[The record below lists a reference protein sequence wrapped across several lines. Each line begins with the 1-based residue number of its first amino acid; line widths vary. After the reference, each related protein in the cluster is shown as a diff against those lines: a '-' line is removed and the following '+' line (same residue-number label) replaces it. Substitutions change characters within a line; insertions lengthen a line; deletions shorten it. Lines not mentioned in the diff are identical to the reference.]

1 MSKPDTPLI
10 RLADIPAAIGLL
22 TRLPVKTAG
31 ARGAAAAWAFPLVG
45 LIIGALAAALGW
57 IALALGLSAPITAAL
72 VITAQVVLTGAMH
85 EDGLADTFDGLW
97 GGWDRDRRL
106 EIMKDSQIGTYG
118 VIALVMSLMLRWS
131 AVTALIHS
139 GALFTALVAAT
150 TLSRMPMVF
159 IMATLPHAR
168 DGGLSASVGPVAK
181 DTAGVALAFALPTI
195 FIAPLPTGIFALIA
209 ASLAATAIAL
219 IARRKIGGQ
228 TGDILGASQQLAE
241 IAALIIFA
249 TIPV

>member
-1 MSKPDTPLI
+1 MTKPDTPLI

-22 TRLPVKTAG
+22 TRLPVKTDG
-31 ARGAAAAWAFPLVG
+31 ARGAAAVWAFPLVG
-45 LIIGALAAALGW
+45 LIIGVLAAGLGW
-57 IALALGLSAPITAAL
+57 VALALGISAPITAAL
-72 VITAQVVLTGAMH
+72 VITAQVVMTGAMH

-118 VIALVMSLMLRWS
+118 VIALVLSLGMRWT
-131 AVTALIHS
+131 AITALIHS
-139 GALFTALVAAT
+139 GALFMALIAVA

-168 DGGLSASVGPVAK
+168 DGGLSASVGRVRK
-181 DTAGVALAFALPTI
+181 DTAGVALGIALLAC
-195 FIAPLPTGIFALIA
+195 FIAPVTASIIA
-209 ASLAATAIAL
+209 LAAATLAAAAIAL
-219 IARRKIGGQ
+219 IALRKIGGQ

-241 IAALIIFA
+241 IAALITFA
-249 TIPV
+249 TLLT